1 MELIPNHMHNPSI
14 LINYTTF
21 KALKEKD
28 GKVSGS
34 GEDAIIILNALMTLI
49 RVVSH

>member
-1 MELIPNHMHNPSI
+1 MHNPSI

-34 GEDAIIILNALMTLI
+34 GADAIIRTENALTTLI